1 MSKQLIIHG
10 QKEFVDEKAKSYILV
25 EPYLEYTEID
35 KLISNKFECLKH
47 PFPNAESWIEADEY
61 ITDLSQRMMKSYGAA
76 ISEYAGFRFKE
87 IQWTTVLCEYF
98 RGSLNDIYYR
108 YKKILQLRDRA
119 QQDKS
124 EVYTLGLLSYDHE
137 PALADSMR
145 NIVSGY
151 RKNTYLWSYMASAM
165 GIKVVEPSY
174 VDPVMDGSDKA
185 GLKHVM
191 GRLVRAA
198 IHPSRIIR
206 RIENDRLRIKI
217 IDKKSQVLLYE
228 TLLPPEVEK
237 EFCTRSNGLISMIN
251 PAEAKRENLR
261 IINRYG
267 FDADA
272 RKEFLGNAFQAENE
286 FERIAN
292 EFMLL
297 SMPIAYFEASKEM
310 YQRATQIVKTWDLKR
325 IYSSYTSMEL
335 MDYCFAIVK
344 TDGTKIY
351 GIQHSGAYG
360 GSLLSPQTEM
370 VFSDAFCSWGWTY
383 KGASYVNSVIKPVK
397 MIRLPKFQK
406 KEIAKKNKIL
416 WACNYPVVGNIGRGW
431 DYSDYMKNE
440 MDFID
445 HLDDEIRNNIV
456 LRIDNGNL
464 FNKKF
469 AQKLQSKYKNI
480 RIESRYD
487 ISFSDS
493 ARESR
498 YVISDYYGSP
508 DLESLLLGVPVV
520 MFRADGNPV
529 PSPSYM
535 DGTKMLRDLGIF
547 SESAREMAET
557 INKHKGSEDWLLTE
571 DAAKAYSKYLKVF
584 TGLDHKLDEF
594 TINEIYD
601 AWYEEFTD
609 GIQP

>member
-1 MSKQLIIHG
+1 MIHG
-10 QKEFVDEKAKSYILV
+10 QKEFVDEEARSYILV

-35 KLISNKFECLKH
+35 QLISNKFECLKH
-47 PFPNAESWIEADEY
+47 PFPDAGSWIDADEY
-61 ITDLSQRMMKSYGAA
+61 ITDLSQRMIKSYGAA
-76 ISEYAGFRFKE
+76 ISKYAGFEFSE

-108 YKKILQLRDRA
+108 FKKILQLRESA
-119 QQDKS
+119 QQDEI

-145 NIVSGY
+145 NIVSDY
-151 RKNTYLWSYMASAM
+151 RKNAYLWSYMADAM
-165 GIKVVEPSY
+165 GIKVFEPAY

-185 GLKHVM
+185 RQRHFM
-191 GRLVRAA
+191 RRLVRVAT
-198 IHPSRIIR
+198 HPSKIIR
-206 RIENDRLRIKI
+206 RIKNDRRRIKKL
-217 IDKKSQVLLYE
+217 DKKSRVLLYE
-228 TLLPPEVEK
+228 TLLPLDVEE
-237 EFCTRSNGLISMIN
+237 EFCTRSGGLINMIK

-272 RKEFLGNAFQAENE
+272 RKEVLGNAFQAENE

-297 SMPIAYFEASKEM
+297 SMPIAYFEASNEM
-310 YQRATQIVKTWDLKR
+310 YKMANEIVKTWDLRR

-335 MDYCFAIVK
+335 MDYCFAIVRIN
-344 TDGTKIY
+344 GTKIY

-360 GSLLSPQTEM
+360 GSSFSPQTEM
-370 VFSDAFCSWGWTY
+370 VFSDVFCSWGWTY
-383 KGASYVNSVIKPVK
+383 KGASYVNSTIKPVK

-406 KEIAKKNKIL
+406 EEIVKKDKIL
-416 WACNYPVVGNIGRGW
+416 WACNFPLMGNIGRCW

-440 MDFID
+440 MEFID
-445 HLDDEIRNNIV
+445 DLDDEIRNIIV
-456 LRIDNGNL
+456 FRIDDSNL

-469 AQKLQSKYKNI
+469 AEKLHSKYKNI
-480 RIESRYD
+480 KIESRYD
-487 ISFSDS
+487 ISFSES
-493 ARESR
+493 VRESR
-498 YVISDYYGSP
+498 FVISDYHGSP

-529 PSPSYM
+529 PSPCYM
-535 DGTKMLRDLGIF
+535 DGTKMLRDLGVF
-547 SESAREMAET
+547 SESAKMMAET
-557 INKHKGSEDWLLTE
+557 INKHKGSEDWLLTDE
-571 DAAKAYSKYLKVF
+571 AGKAYSQYLKVF

-601 AWYEEFTD
+601 TWYEEFAD
-609 GIQP
+609 CIKS